1 MDGRPT
7 PGAGRFSYGHRSS
20 VGPARVLLAVP
31 GGPQARHGGAI
42 RFCCSPVPLPSPSE
56 AWPPALGHRRVSL
69 TIWAPGK
76 YFLTARINSATFGSG
91 AAALICMGQFG
102 GSNLSSVFLA
112 GGAGII
118 FGILALLGIEP
129 GGLTAIALIVFG
141 GALVLG
147 SNAVWHL
154 YTLKHAAMTSGA
166 AEPMAGTEVL
176 ASQMASGS
184 AGIQA
189 IAGIAAVVLGILALA
204 GTGVDSVVLI
214 LVGLLIVGITIVLSG
229 SAWSGTVMSFMR
241 ETTPEPGH
249 SPVTSSPRP
258 SAEWRREE
266 H

>member
-1 MDGRPT
+1 MAMTSFGETLTREKTAAYGGFADAIGGLAT
-7 PGAGRFSYGHRSS
+7 VVLAIIGLAGVHQT
-20 VGPARVLLAVP
+20 LLVAIAIIVF
-31 GGPQARHGGAI
+31 GVALMIQGGAM
-42 RFCCSPVPLPSPSE
+42 LSE
-56 AWPPALGHRRVSL
+56 YAGIMFP
-69 TIWAPGK
+69 
-76 YFLTARINSATFGSG
+76 SG
-91 AAALICMGQFG
+91 ATAPAMGQFG

-118 FGILALLGIEP
+118 FGILALLGIEAA
-129 GGLTAIALIVFG
+129 GLTAIALIVFG
-141 GALVLG
+141 AALVLS

>member
-1 MDGRPT
+1 MAMTSFGETLTREKT
-7 PGAGRFSYGHRSS
+7 AAYGGFADAIGGLAT
-20 VGPARVLLAVP
+20 VVLAIIGLARVHQTLGVHQTLLVAIAIIVF
-31 GGPQARHGGAI
+31 GVALMIQGGAM
-42 RFCCSPVPLPSPSE
+42 LSE
-56 AWPPALGHRRVSL
+56 YAG
-69 TIWAPGK
+69 I
-76 YFLTARINSATFGSG
+76 TFPSG
-91 AAALICMGQFG
+91 ATAPAMGQFG

-118 FGILALLGIEP
+118 FGILALLGIEAA
-129 GGLTAIALIVFG
+129 GLTAIALIVFG
-141 GALVLG
+141 AALVL
-147 SNAVWHL
+147 SSTAVWHL

-214 LVGLLIVGITIVLSG
+214 LVGLLIVGITVVLSG
-229 SAWSGTVMSFMR
+229 SAWSGTVMSFMK
-241 ETTPEPGH
+241 ETPEPGH